1 MEAKSILEKFSLFEE
16 KKKANIFKQNE
27 KNWKVY

>member
-1 MEAKSILEKFSLFEE
+1 MEAKSILEKFSLLEEE

-27 KNWKVY
+27 KKVC